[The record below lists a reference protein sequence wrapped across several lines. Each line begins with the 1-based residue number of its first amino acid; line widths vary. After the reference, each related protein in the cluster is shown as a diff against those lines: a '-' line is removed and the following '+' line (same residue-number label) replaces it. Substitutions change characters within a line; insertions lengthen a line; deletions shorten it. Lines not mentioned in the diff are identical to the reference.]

1 MEAMQVTVES
11 IDGHDFSIDIQNT
24 LTFDELQVLIATE
37 MAVGPDV
44 EILLA
49 FCNHALPRTRRL
61 AVAVLGISNGSV
73 LTVFNRLSPRVLTA
87 SWDETA
93 TIWNFA
99 TGECL
104 LTLFPYNVS
113 RHVDAPGYGRLNH
126 AWWQLDGSTIITESE
141 SLNIWHATTDVC
153 LDKLSGHE
161 RKVLS
166 GFVSPDGL
174 VSLHTSVAGTCCVSN
189 IETGACVSTFFRRTT
204 GRAP

>member
-1 MEAMQVTVES
+1 MAAMQVTVES
-11 IDGHDFSIDIQNT
+11 IGGHDFSIDIRNT
-24 LTFDELQVLIATE
+24 LTFDELQALIAIE

-49 FCNHALPRTRRL
+49 LCNHALPRTSRL

-73 LTVFNRLSPRVLTA
+73 LTVIKRLSPRVLTA

-93 TIWNFA
+93 KIWNFA

-113 RHVDAPGYGRLNH
+113 RHVNAPGYGRLNH
-126 AWWQLDGSTIITESE
+126 AWWQSDGSTIITESG
-141 SLNIWHATTDVC
+141 SLNIWHATTGVC
-153 LDKLSGHE
+153 LDELSGHE

-189 IETGACVSTFFRRTT
+189 IETGAYVSTLVV
-204 GRAP
+204 GQ